1 MKRNFY
7 EYPKSSF
14 LGMSKDTSLIM
25 DKILGNQDVLKLLY
39 YNVKDWQKKPNL
51 TSEQIKSLFE
61 QKNIS
66 NIPKIVVNSDKL
78 NYIRIT
84 YDSFTPNASNPYYR
98 DHVVEIKIIC
108 HFANWDLG
116 DYELRPYRI
125 AGEIDS
131 MLDSQHLTGIGVL
144 NFMGAD
150 QDVYDDEF
158 GGITLRYLAVRGHED
173 EVNPLE

>member
-51 TSEQIKSLFE
+51 ASEQIKSLFE

-131 MLDSQHLTGIGVL
+131 MLDGQHLTGIGVL

>member
-78 NYIRIT
+78 NYVRIT

-108 HFANWDLG
+108 HFTNWDLG

-131 MLDSQHLTGIGVL
+131 MLDGQHLTGIGVL